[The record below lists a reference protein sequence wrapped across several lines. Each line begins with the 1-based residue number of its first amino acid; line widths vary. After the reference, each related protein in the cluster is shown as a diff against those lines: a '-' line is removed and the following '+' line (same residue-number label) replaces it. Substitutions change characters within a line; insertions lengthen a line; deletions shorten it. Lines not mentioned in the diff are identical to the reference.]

1 MNDYQAKLFND
12 LTTLV
17 ETTEAFY
24 SNDWPVDNVIYRN
37 FNYRLASYTD
47 FCLPSAL
54 ECRGIMFAIDT
65 ETGEISLASLPFE
78 KFFNHMENPFTMEL
92 DLNDIKEIADKA
104 DGSLITTYTH
114 NGKLRLKSKGSL
126 ASDQAIAAM
135 ELLEK
140 DENKTFCEELSKGEQ
155 LDCTIIM
162 EFCSVDNRIVLPYI
176 EAELKVL
183 GVRNRLTGGYIN
195 FEDIDAKHFPEILN
209 RWTQIIQTDDAKTY
223 IESVDD
229 MTKIEGVVFRMKD
242 GLRVK
247 KKCTWYLNL
256 HKNKDNVNSPKK
268 LFEAVVYETSD
279 DLKSL
284 FHDDPIVIEII
295 TNMEK
300 HVSKKYN
307 HVVTTIEKF
316 YMRNKHLSRKEYAI
330 LGQNDLTKPLF
341 PLAMMQ
347 YLNKEVDYKK
357 HMVKY
362 FNIYKLE
369 ESEALHIED

>member
-24 SNDWPVDNVIYRN
+24 YNDWPVDNVIYRN

-54 ECRGIMFAIDT
+54 ECRGIMFSIDT

-92 DLNDIKEIADKA
+92 NLNDIKEIADKA

-126 ASDQAIAAM
+126 ASGQAIAAM

-209 RWTQIIQTDDAKTY
+209 RWTQIIQTDDAKAY

-229 MTKIEGVVFRMKD
+229 MSGIEGVVFRMKD
-242 GLRVK
+242 GQRVK